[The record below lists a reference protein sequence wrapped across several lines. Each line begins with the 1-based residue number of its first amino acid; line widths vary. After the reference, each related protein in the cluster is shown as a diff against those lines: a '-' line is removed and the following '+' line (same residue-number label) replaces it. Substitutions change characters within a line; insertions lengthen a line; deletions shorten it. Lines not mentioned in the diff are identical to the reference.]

1 MASRTQVD
9 HQPKRVV
16 AESAFEML
24 LTEVLRASAK
34 SDPKEHL
41 IIDPAGDSAVHASLE
56 AQGYDVGYR
65 FIERILQHKVIATDH
80 LEIMKFICKE
90 FWHEVF
96 GKHIDKLQ
104 TNHRGVFVL
113 KDSSFRWMTRFSSS
127 QEEVVQAAI
136 LHLLQFPCGVLRG
149 ALANLGVTASVS
161 AENVSPPTCSF
172 NIRISQPEAAAST

>member
-1 MASRTQVD
+1 MASKAQGD

-34 SDPKEHL
+34 SDPKEHI
-41 IIDPAGDSAVHASLE
+41 IIDSSVDSTVHASLE

-65 FIERILQHKVIATDH
+65 FIERILQHKIIAADH
-80 LEIMKFICKE
+80 LEVMKFICKE

-127 QEEVVQAAI
+127 KEEVVQAAT

-149 ALANLGVTASVS
+149 ALANLGITATVS
-161 AENVSPPTCSF
+161 PEQVSPPTCSF
-172 NIRISQPEAAAST
+172 NIRIAQPDAPST